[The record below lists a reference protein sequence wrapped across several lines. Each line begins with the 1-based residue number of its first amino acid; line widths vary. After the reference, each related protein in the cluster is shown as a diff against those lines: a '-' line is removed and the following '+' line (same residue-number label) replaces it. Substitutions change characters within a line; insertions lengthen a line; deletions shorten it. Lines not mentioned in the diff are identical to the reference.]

1 MKNYTQ
7 KGDVI
12 TVAAPAAVTSGKLV
26 VIGSLVGVAQKDAAN
41 GADVPIVTE
50 GVIRY
55 AKVSALAIA
64 VGDKVYYDSTN
75 DQLNKTASGN
85 TLVGIAVVPAANPSP
100 TVEFKLGATTV

>member
-1 MKNYTQ
+1 MKNYVQ
-7 KGDVI
+7 RGDVV
-12 TVAAPAAVTSGKLV
+12 TVPAPAVVTSGKLV

-41 GADVPIVTE
+41 GADLPLVTE

-85 TLVGIAVVPAANPSP
+85 TLVGIAVAAAANPSA